1 MLHQPIN
8 IDKEISK
15 LILVNDYFTQNL
27 SNRSNMYEESYKS
40 LEELRNV
47 FYEKLEKEMSISQLY
62 QVYKY
67 FDNILEEILYETVP
81 LKVNYQGFN
90 FVVESA
96 IVERSKYVYK
106 MSENRLPV
114 IDTKANYSK
123 YNKNYLEASFFS
135 NSVTRSDIFN
145 EISSSS
151 SSINN

>member
-1 MLHQPIN
+1 M
-8 IDKEISK
+8 E
-15 LILVNDYFTQNL
+15 
-27 SNRSNMYEESYKS
+27 
-40 LEELRNV
+40 
-47 FYEKLEKEMSISQLY
+47 
-62 QVYKY
+62 
-67 FDNILEEILYETVP
+67 P